1 MKAKK
6 TATLELIKNCC
17 RALDDKKAD
26 DLRVLDVHE
35 QSSITDY
42 LLVATGTSEPHL
54 RALRVE
60 IEKVLDKANAVIV
73 GMDAEQF
80 SGWMVIDAF
89 DVMIHLF
96 LPESRETYG
105 LENLWK
111 DGQELSVAELL
122 APPKKVVKKK
132 AAPAVKKKTAVKK
145 KVVVKKTAAPAKK
158 KAAPVKK
165 KAATKKKVAVK
176 KKASSK

>member
-17 RALDDKKAD
+17 RALDDKKAE
-26 DLRVLDVHE
+26 DLRVLDVSE

-42 LLVATGTSEPHL
+42 MVMGTATSEPHL

-60 IEKVLDKANAVIV
+60 IEKVLDASKAIIV
-73 GMDAEQF
+73 GMDAAPF

-89 DVMIHLF
+89 DVMFHMF
-96 LPESRETYG
+96 LPEHRQNYG

-111 DGQELSVAELL
+111 DGKQLSVATMLT
-122 APPKKVVKKK
+122 PPKKV
-132 AAPAVKKKTAVKK
+132 AKK
-145 KVVVKKTAAPAKK
+145 KVAAPAKK
-158 KAAPVKK
+158 KAVAKKKTTAAKK
-165 KAATKKKVAVK
+165 KAVPAKKKATPAKKKVAVRK
-176 KKASSK
+176 KTASKK

>member
-17 RALDDKKAD
+17 RALDDKKAE

-42 LLVATGTSEPHL
+42 MVVGTATSEPHL

-60 IEKVLDKANAVIV
+60 IEKVLDAANAVIV
-73 GMDAEQF
+73 GMDAEPN
-80 SGWMVIDAF
+80 SGWMVIDGF
-89 DVMIHLF
+89 DVMFHMF
-96 LPESRETYG
+96 LPEHRQDYG

-111 DGQELSVAELL
+111 DGTQLSVATML
-122 APPKKVVKKK
+122 APPKKVAKKPAAAPVKKK
-132 AAPAVKKKTAVKK
+132 AVAKKKTIAV
-145 KVVVKKTAAPAKK
+145 KK

-165 KAATKKKVAVK
+165 KVAVK
-176 KKASSK
+176 KKTPSKK